1 MGISLAIAILPYTAV
16 VRFFLNTGIVLSS
29 LQVQVL
35 MQRDNVW
42 LYSLL
47 SAPFWES
54 AFVDTPPDKSGR
66 FSGYACGTPRRW
78 RLTGQPGP
86 TVRWS
91 VRRGSVERPYKYP
104 FSHRGEKPASR
115 EGHSSPGS
123 SRGAFWPA

>member
-54 AFVDTPPDKSGR
+54 AFGKSG
-66 FSGYACGTPRRW
+66 CGEIYCGRKGVCKEGTRTSAEQQKA
-78 RLTGQPGP
+78 L
-86 TVRWS
+86 
-91 VRRGSVERPYKYP
+91 VRRYYQAWSA
-104 FSHRGEKPASR
+104 GEPDVLDEVLAPSELDHDPAA
-115 EGHSSPGS
+115 GQ
-123 SRGAFWPA
+123 